1 MKKRRIDLDN
11 ADKAITC
18 WMQRH
23 GLRFL
28 RYSLGIIFIWFGILK
43 PLGLS
48 PASELVTRTVYWLP
62 PEVFVPL
69 LGWWEVAIGICLL
82 YQPFIRMGI
91 LLMMPQ
97 MIGTFLPLI
106 LLPNVVYDG
115 SFFAL
120 TLEGQYIVKNLVLI
134 GAALVVGSH
143 ARDTK
148 DKQW

>member
-1 MKKRRIDLDN
+1 MKKRRIGIDT
-11 ADKAITC
+11 ADEAITC

-28 RYSLGIIFIWFGILK
+28 RYSLGIVFIWFGILK

-48 PASELVTRTVYWLP
+48 PASELVTRTVYWFSP
-62 PEVFVPL
+62 QVFVPL